1 MQSTRSQVRLVT
13 VPNSYPTVMALT
25 SSFLLLLSASFL
37 FVCKAA
43 LVDEYDHFAALDPDE
58 KVKLYWTIDQDE
70 VSFAVDGATTGW
82 VGFGISTGQGKMD
95 KADMVIGWVKDGKT
109 YLSVGF

>member
-1 MQSTRSQVRLVT
+1 MVFCR
-13 VPNSYPTVMALT
+13 
-25 SSFLLLLSASFL
+25 SFLLLLTASALYVS
-37 FVCKAA
+37 KAA

-58 KVKLYWTIDQDE
+58 KVKLYWTISEDE

-95 KADMVIGWVKDGKT
+95 KADMVIGWVQDGKP
-109 YLSVGF
+109 YLSVSL

>member
-1 MQSTRSQVRLVT
+1 
-13 VPNSYPTVMALT
+13 MALV
-25 SSFLLLLSASFL
+25 SSLTLLLTASVL
-37 FVCKAA
+37 CISNAA

-58 KVKLYWTIDQDE
+58 KIKLYWTINRADE
-70 VSFAVDGATTGW
+70 TVSFALDGATTGW

-109 YLSVGF
+109 YLSVRLNFAFRIFCVVLNCKRCT